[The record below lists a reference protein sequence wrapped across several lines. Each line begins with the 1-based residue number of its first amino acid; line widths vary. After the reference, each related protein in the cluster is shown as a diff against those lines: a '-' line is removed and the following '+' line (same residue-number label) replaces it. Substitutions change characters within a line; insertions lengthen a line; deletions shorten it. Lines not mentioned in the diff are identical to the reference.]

1 MRLLGII
8 LFLLFAV
15 SLFSQSGT
23 RPNQIQGSPYKGGVL
38 VTKAAYY
45 DHARKDTFYIYQH
58 MPIDS
63 LGIVGGADSF
73 YINGVWVYNGDTV
86 NISGSMPDSIYSTS
100 PGGTNDQILHLRDGS
115 GTVDFDPSSL
125 NEIQYVDGYITTA
138 GASILS
144 PHLLKRVNLS
154 AMPKGGFFIPP
165 DYQFAIDEDP
175 FNELGESFIIAD
187 SLYYKRCQECDTLF
201 VGIIDTSS
209 INERG
214 VPRISN
220 DSLFYK
226 ECYVCTEYYY
236 GKVIHPNDPDT
247 IVGNEFGTLF
257 KGDPDQIK
265 YIACDTCAQQVISD
279 NYIIVDDQGGG
290 QFEWII
296 PEGGGS
302 ILLDTT
308 STIMGLV
315 SQYDIGGGNY
325 HLKVRIPDRDSLNE
339 LGNLRIEG
347 DSIYYQKCPYCID
360 SLIGVIVHPT
370 TIDSTT
376 VSSTTTVTLTEVANN
391 ITANV
396 NDGSITP
403 VKLDRLYDE
412 PCKIALKGAEY
423 LSKMTNDSLI
433 DIIWIGDSRTQSGFV
448 EKYRDVFLNK
458 FGTAGYGGFPVAVSS
473 AGFSSSTTGTVR
485 SNTGSA
491 TTSLARLSVD
501 LTIGQTIT
509 LTKQPSMIDSIAYL
523 KLFFTGSVEVVF
535 DGVTYTPTSGSA
547 FGTGIN
553 KIGDIVITALGS
565 SSVYELIL
573 TNSSNKGLVF
583 HRMGNPGIG
592 ASSVSL
598 TTDNYYES
606 NVNPDAVFIR
616 LGANDYGVSG
626 SVYAGYL
633 ETIANKFDKDVV
645 IINETDINNANT
657 VNTPAFNAS
666 SFNLAKE
673 NGYGYID
680 FYSAV
685 PNWQN
690 FYDKG
695 LGDTLIH
702 ENEAGAIYLAAF
714 LNTSLCSNISTTNII
729 YDNDTTYVNGVG
741 FPNYKI
747 NGTVSFLA
755 EFGPT
760 TDKLRDSQLY
770 DDETSIN
777 VLNRKIT
784 ATYPSALSN
793 FILGNG
799 GNGSM
804 SGQGN
809 YIFGGNSSASSLT
822 SGYNNFLLGNA
833 VAQNLTVGYNNL
845 AIGNEVMRYGGSG
858 SYNQIA
864 IGNESMKYQTGN
876 NNVAIGNLA
885 NLYGS
890 GTDNVAIGR
899 GAMGGVSTTTAG
911 DNQAIGRGALT
922 SLTSGVYNTAVGST
936 TLNSLTTGLFNTAVS
951 TGSLYSLVGGIGNT
965 ALGRNSGRLNTSGNY
980 NIFLG
985 YEAGYNETGS
995 NMLYIDN
1002 TTTTTPMVG
1011 SNLSSRRLGINRN
1024 IASLTATMNVGG
1036 NLIVDNLTAT
1046 PTKIGG
1052 VGAGNE
1058 LTRLKLGNG
1067 LSITDSTLHV
1077 ATNLDND
1084 STNEIQ
1090 TIDTFSIVSN
1100 VLYNSLSK
1108 DGQPA
1113 KTVNLAPYLDNTDSQ
1128 NLINAGKTGNL
1139 QTIDISGGTGTVI
1152 NIADGDSL
1160 KTNELITA
1168 FSNTDSIR
1176 ITEAG
1181 VTWAVKDNDNQSID
1195 SSGFSAVNTLGQSL
1209 SSDATV
1215 KTTSL
1220 RRYEHHLNSSEAEKS
1235 DNIVFIGD
1243 VEVASA
1249 AETDLRDKGVSVFR
1263 YDPDNV
1269 TLLGG
1274 AIKVDGFAG
1283 LNAVVRISPTDS
1295 ISLQHYGKYLNVY
1308 ARGTT
1313 DSVRVRSYDA
1323 DTSFSYSFVSNAK
1336 NTIEYTNATSFV
1348 GKTPTYD
1355 KLWTSII
1362 KADAELFIH
1371 GIVVVGYTNIIDQSK
1386 TAINLDSLYAARW
1399 EDGWNQVVLV
1409 PNPATDTVGLK
1420 QIIARNIEGTVITNN
1435 ETLIR
1440 DALNKDW
1447 TSMRLTTNYN
1457 TYQRSVN
1464 EVLEDCLNENSN
1476 VYDGVTAVKGSKVF
1490 LKEGNKRYWLKRAEI
1505 TGTDTL
1511 SIDGK
1516 NLYNEN
1522 DTIESPRTAY
1532 ISSGLS
1538 FPTLDDYAVLE
1549 IFDGDTPGNQQ
1560 IEAYVASNDYTKS
1573 AFLKL
1578 TAIDAQIGRT
1588 GNSMFFGDSVSLNL
1602 NGSLGSNGQ
1611 VPTVSGGKLIYQT
1624 PSGGISGLTTGYLP
1638 YASSGTTI
1646 ADSPLYRLSSSS
1658 FSLGTTTNTNLL
1670 GRSGFNI
1677 MSADPAFVIGKSTS
1691 HYWYHYLSGNNYE
1704 IYNPNYGAVL
1714 QLQTDGKIRVP
1725 KYSGSG
1731 NRYLYASS
1739 TGEVNVSTADA
1750 VSGSGTGGYV
1760 SRWFSA
1766 GVQDNSGL
1774 YNTSAGGG
1782 VFGIG
1787 TTTPASYLVADNG
1800 LAISGTTPAFS
1811 LRNTSGYYASYLSGA
1826 DYRMFNSVNGEVF
1839 SIKAGKFGINQT
1851 NPTYRLDVVGDI
1863 KATDFT
1869 GGSLASY
1876 LGRDASGQIIDATA
1890 PTSVT
1895 YVQTTPSTGIRT
1907 ADAGTATGSS
1917 PVSFSFTGGS
1927 VGYVAGSTTTG
1938 GGSITFTANDQ
1949 SSSNEI
1955 QSLSAG
1961 TESGGVIPLQI
1972 TSGASVNFAE
1982 GTNVNLVRTASNEI
1996 EFNVTGSAPTGS
2008 AGGDLTGTYPNPNL
2022 AANSVGNSEMADNA
2036 ITTAEILNGE
2046 VYSIDI
2052 QNGTIASVDIGA
2064 GQVLATNLGNMGAS
2078 TGQVMQ
2084 WNGSSW
2090 VATTPAVASGAVLEY
2105 SNTDWSETERMNFTS
2120 ANSSSDITTNTSS
2133 ESVNM
2138 SSANGSYYLVTVT
2151 LYGGGDQGWSFGFYN
2166 NTTLLKQIY
2175 LVAVDG
2181 HQTEYSW
2188 YVNKS
2193 SLSDFNIKMVT
2204 DYVGSG
2210 LFDIYGMVTITNIY

>member
-1 MRLLGII
+1 MRVLRVYSPTPCTPSRGGMVLLVGVLM
-8 LFLLFAV
+8 LFCLGLSGQKV
-15 SLFSQSGT
+15 SLFQLRNAPDSTYVIGAG
-23 RPNQIQGSPYKGGVL
+23 PGGVAKW
-38 VTKAAYY
+38 VK
-45 DHARKDTFYIYQH
+45 K
-58 MPIDS
+58 DS
-63 LGIVGGADSF
+63 LGLMDSI
-73 YINGVWVYNGDTV
+73 YINGVWYSDGDTV
-86 NISGSMPDSIYSTS
+86 EITDTYVQFFDGGSLQTITFTT
-100 PGGTNDQILHLRDGS
+100 GETI
-115 GTVDFDPSSL
+115 VFDPFTPEYAFL
-125 NEIQYVDGYITTA
+125 ENVGGGYYR
-138 GASILS
+138 
-144 PHLLKRVNLS
+144 LKFTPTV
-154 AMPKGGFFIPP
+154 
-165 DYQFAIDEDP
+165 
-175 FNELGESFIIAD
+175 
-187 SLYYKRCQECDTLF
+187 
-201 VGIIDTSS
+201 IDTF
-209 INERG
+209 ER
-214 VPRISN
+214 
-220 DSLFYK
+220 
-226 ECYVCTEYYY
+226 
-236 GKVIHPNDPDT
+236 
-247 IVGNEFGTLF
+247 VGNKIRLSL
-257 KGDPDQIK
+257 
-265 YIACDTCAQQVISD
+265 ASD
-279 NYIIVDDQGGG
+279 NE
-290 QFEWII
+290 FTKE
-296 PEGGGS
+296 
-302 ILLDTT
+302 LTLDNTN
-308 STIMGLV
+308 
-315 SQYDIGGGNY
+315 Q
-325 HLKVRIPDRDSLNE
+325 
-339 LGNLRIEG
+339 LGNLTIEG

-685 PNWQN
+685 PNWKN

-809 YIFGGNSSASSLT
+809 YIFGVNSSASSLT

-864 IGNESMKYQTGN
+864 LGPESMKYQTGN
-876 NNVAIGNLA
+876 NNVAIGTLA

-1002 TTTTTPMVG
+1002 TNTTTPMVG

-1100 VLYNSLSK
+1100 ILYNSLSK

-1113 KTVNLAPYLDNTDSQ
+1113 KTVNLAPYLDNTDAQ
-1128 NLINAGKTGNL
+1128 NLSNGGKVGNNQTINISGGTPVAFSVADADSSKANELITSFTRVADSLKITDPGGTYAVYAPTSGGGTVTNVTASSPLASSGGTTPNLTIQNATTSLTGALTSTDWNTFNGKIGGSGTAGYYGRFSGTSTIGNAGLYQPIGLNPIGIGTTSPQSYLINSSANGLAIYDATNPNFSLAKASNYWLHYMDASNFYRLYNSSGGEILHLTPAGMVSAYKFSYRYGSASNASGLVGYAINGADNELKSISVSTGLNLTTGGVLTNTSPDQTVSITGAGISNVTGTYPNFTVTSTEVDGSTTNEIQQIDTFTIVSNVLRASLSSDGVPFKSVNLSTYLDNTDAQNLSNGGKTGNI
-1139 QTIDISGGTGTVI
+1139 QTINISGGTGTTI
-1152 NIADGDSL
+1152 NIADGDSSI
-1160 KTNELITA
+1160 TNELQTIGTSGSAGNITL
-1168 FSNTDSIR
+1168 SNGGGTLNINVNDADASTTNELQTISTSGGAGN
-1176 ITEAG
+1176 ITLSG
-1181 VTWAVKDNDNQSID
+1181 GGGTLNLNVNDADASATNELNVLSLGAK
-1195 SSGFSAVNTLGQSL
+1195 SGS
-1209 SSDATV
+1209 TV
-1215 KTTSL
+1215 P
-1220 RRYEHHLNSSEAEKS
+1220 LNSSNS
-1235 DNIVFIGD
+1235 
-1243 VEVASA
+1243 
-1249 AETDLRDKGVSVFR
+1249 
-1263 YDPDNV
+1263 
-1269 TLLGG
+1269 GG
-1274 AIKVDGFAG
+1274 
-1283 LNAVVRISPTDS
+1283 
-1295 ISLQHYGKYLNVY
+1295 
-1308 ARGTT
+1308 
-1313 DSVRVRSYDA
+1313 
-1323 DTSFSYSFVSNAK
+1323 
-1336 NTIEYTNATSFV
+1336 TINF
-1348 GKTPTYD
+1348 
-1355 KLWTSII
+1355 
-1362 KADAELFIH
+1362 
-1371 GIVVVGYTNIIDQSK
+1371 
-1386 TAINLDSLYAARW
+1386 
-1399 EDGWNQVVLV
+1399 
-1409 PNPATDTVGLK
+1409 
-1420 QIIARNIEGTVITNN
+1420 IEGSGIT
-1435 ETLIR
+1435 
-1440 DALNKDW
+1440 
-1447 TSMRLTTNYN
+1447 LT
-1457 TYQRSVN
+1457 RSVN
-1464 EVLEDCLNENSN
+1464 DLTIASTATSDGNGI
-1476 VYDGVTAVKGSKVF
+1476 YDGS
-1490 LKEGNKRYWLKRAEI
+1490 
-1505 TGTDTL
+1505 
-1511 SIDGK
+1511 
-1516 NLYNEN
+1516 
-1522 DTIESPRTAY
+1522 
-1532 ISSGLS
+1532 
-1538 FPTLDDYAVLE
+1538 
-1549 IFDGDTPGNQQ
+1549 
-1560 IEAYVASNDYTKS
+1560 
-1573 AFLKL
+1573 
-1578 TAIDAQIGRT
+1578 
-1588 GNSMFFGDSVSLNL
+1588 
-1602 NGSLGSNGQ
+1602 GSLSGNT
-1611 VPTVSGGKLIYQT
+1611 TVNQGLNRYYHSTSTSGGVDSEFDLRYDYGYLGTNNASGSSYFQSTSGETKIINGISGTVKSYLRANTNQISIGLDSTYFTASSSVAKLKINNSFGTSGDVLYSGGSGSMYWAA
-1624 PSGGISGLTTGYLP
+1624 PSGGGGISGLTTGYLP

-1670 GRSGFNI
+1670 GRAGFNI

-1691 HYWYHYLSGNNYE
+1691 HYWYHYMNGNNYE
-1704 IYNPNYGAVL
+1704 VYNPNFGAVL
-1714 QLQTDGKIRVP
+1714 LLQTDGKIKVP
-1725 KYSGSG
+1725 KYNGSG
-1731 NRYLYASS
+1731 NRYLYSSS
-1739 TGEVNVSTADA
+1739 TGEINVASADA
-1750 VSGSGTGGYV
+1750 VSGSGTAGYLP
-1760 SRWFSA
+1760 RWFSS
-1766 GVQDNSGL
+1766 GVQDVSGL
-1774 YNTSAGGG
+1774 YNTAASGG

-1800 LAISGTTPAFS
+1800 LAISGTTPGLS
-1811 LRNTSGYYASYLSGA
+1811 LRNTSGYYVSYINGA
-1826 DYRMFNSVNGEVF
+1826 DYRMFSSVNGEVF
-1839 SIKAGKFGINQT
+1839 TIKGGNFGINQT
-1851 NPTYRLDVVGDI
+1851 NPSQKLHVTGNALITGTLQVQTNGGTSIAMAGLTSDLKLASLGYSGNLNLSGGVLESKSTDI
-1863 KATDFT
+1863 QTFTSSGTWTKPSGAKTVHIIMHGGGGGGGSGGYVSSTPASGGAGGGGGARTETDFVASLLSGTVSITVGGGGSAGSGVNGGGSDADGNYGSDGGFSSFGTLARAYGGDGGGPGITLSASVGGAGGPGSFDGGT
-1869 GGSLASY
+1869 GGAGGAPGANQGSQAPASKFASMGGNGGAGCSL
-1876 LGRDASGQIIDATA
+1876 
-1890 PTSVT
+1890 
-1895 YVQTTPSTGIRT
+1895 TT
-1907 ADAGTATGSS
+1907 TGSNQNALFA
-1917 PVSFSFTGGS
+1917 PFGGTPNS
-1927 VGYVAGSTTTG
+1927 ANYFGYGGTG
-1938 GGSITFTANDQ
+1938 GGSG
-1949 SSSNEI
+1949 
-1955 QSLSAG
+1955 SAAGGAGNTYGAGGGGGAAKTG
-1961 TESGGVIPLQI
+1961 TTSGSGGAGAAGIVIVI
-1972 TSGASVNFAE
+1972 TSF
-1982 GTNVNLVRTASNEI
+1982 
-1996 EFNVTGSAPTGS
+1996 
-2008 AGGDLTGTYPNPNL
+2008 
-2022 AANSVGNSEMADNA
+2022 
-2036 ITTAEILNGE
+2036 
-2046 VYSIDI
+2046 
-2052 QNGTIASVDIGA
+2052 
-2064 GQVLATNLGNMGAS
+2064 
-2078 TGQVMQ
+2078 
-2084 WNGSSW
+2084 
-2090 VATTPAVASGAVLEY
+2090 
-2105 SNTDWSETERMNFTS
+2105 
-2120 ANSSSDITTNTSS
+2120 
-2133 ESVNM
+2133 
-2138 SSANGSYYLVTVT
+2138 
-2151 LYGGGDQGWSFGFYN
+2151 
-2166 NTTLLKQIY
+2166 
-2175 LVAVDG
+2175 
-2181 HQTEYSW
+2181 
-2188 YVNKS
+2188 
-2193 SLSDFNIKMVT
+2193 
-2204 DYVGSG
+2204 
-2210 LFDIYGMVTITNIY
+2210 